1 MRGSTGCGDVR
12 GGSGTLPPPARIPP
26 PLHLPTPLVCK
37 DLSVVVTGGVDPV
50 PVPTLRRIRQPL
62 RPYSRGS
69 MGSFKRLKYL
79 HAKTQFPHAIA
90 VPAYRNSDFRRYLG
104 AGEPSIRLRKS
115 ILTGLEIRLCSSMP
129 YYGCQYLSVKL
140 YGEL

>member
-1 MRGSTGCGDVR
+1 MRGSTGRDDVR
-12 GGSGTLPPPARIPP
+12 GGSGTLPPPAQIPP

-37 DLSVVVTGGVDPV
+37 DLSVVVTEGWIQCPFPLSGESASLSTPTREDPWA
-50 PVPTLRRIRQPL
+50 TSSDL
-62 RPYSRGS
+62 STC
-69 MGSFKRLKYL
+69 M
-79 HAKTQFPHAIA
+79 
-90 VPAYRNSDFRRYLG
+90 RNSDFRRYLG

-115 ILTGLEIRLCSSMP
+115 ILTRLEIRLCSSMP